1 MPRSSSPSSSHR
13 STPSRSL
20 PPPKLWHQ
28 SPQPYTPPPM
38 PSFTPP
44 PVQVQSKTGL
54 FQSMKEGVGLGI
66 GSSIGH
72 SIARSF
78 GIGAPTVPTYS
89 SPLGPA
95 VGLPPNPEFTKCL
108 EANKDKPQVCQPFLS
123 KDKSPWK
130 ECMELNGYQAHTCS
144 ETY

>member
-1 MPRSSSPSSSHR
+1 MPRQNSSSSSSR
-13 STPSRSL
+13 PSL

-28 SPQPYTPPPM
+28 APPRYSPAPTLPALPSSPM
-38 PSFTPP
+38 
-44 PVQVQSKTGL
+44 QVQSKTGL
-54 FQSMKEGVGLGI
+54 FQSVKEGVGLGI

-78 GIGAPTVPTYS
+78 GIGAPTAPTFS

-95 VGLPPNPEFTKCL
+95 MGSPPSYVRPEYTQCL

-123 KDKSPWK
+123 KDKSPWT
-130 ECMELNGYQAHTCS
+130 ECMELNGYQANTCS
-144 ETY
+144 ETR